1 MPKSGTATAEKPT
14 KEERKAKAAKQKTEH
29 REKASTEATVAL
41 DAITT
46 LHETVADGIDKG
58 QQGKDLVKDFQ
69 ELKANA
75 KAYLKSLNRLS
86 LHVEGLPKA
95 DRKAAAAEADEG
107 EDQDDDSEGD
117 EGEDDEAPR

>member
-1 MPKSGTATAEKPT
+1 MPKSGTATAEKPS

-95 DRKAAAAEADEG
+95 ERKAAAAEVEADEG
-107 EDQDDDSEGD
+107 EDQDEESDDD
-117 EGEDDEAPR
+117 QDDGAPI